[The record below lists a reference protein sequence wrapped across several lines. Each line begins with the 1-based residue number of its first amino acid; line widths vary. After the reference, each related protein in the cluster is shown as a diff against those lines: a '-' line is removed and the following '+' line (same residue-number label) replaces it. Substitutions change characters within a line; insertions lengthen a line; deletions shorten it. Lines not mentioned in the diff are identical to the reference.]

1 MYLCIQKSTEK
12 NIMVSLL
19 WNYAMLN
26 VIFDILFDH
35 SPRPSI
41 VWGLSVS
48 TGAMLDPTDTKDF
61 CTYKDKDKIYQET
74 LELAAQQ
81 SKSFHQVIVERKNF
95 VWKIIKTKLILFKKY
110 SSYFHILQQLAR
122 EGDAATI
129 STLLEKLTQGNHKD
143 FKIQRR
149 INALDDNKTSPLH
162 YAAR

>member
-1 MYLCIQKSTEK
+1 
-12 NIMVSLL
+12 MVSLI
-19 WNYAMLN
+19 WNHAMLP
-26 VIFDILFDH
+26 VVFDILFDH

-41 VWGLSVS
+41 VGGLSVS
-48 TGAMLDPTDTKDF
+48 TGVMLDPADTKDLEENF
-61 CTYKDKDKIYQET
+61 QGT

-81 SKSFHQVIVERKNF
+81 CKSFHQVIVERKNV
-95 VWKIIKTKLILFKKY
+95 VWGIIKSIRIRTTRLILFKKY
-110 SSYFHILQQLAR
+110 SSYFHILEQLAR

>member
-1 MYLCIQKSTEK
+1 MKTNTFEC
-12 NIMVSLL
+12 LL

-48 TGAMLDPTDTKDF
+48 TGVMLDHADTKDF

-81 SKSFHQVIVERKNF
+81 SKSFHQVIVERNNVVWTKNE
-95 VWKIIKTKLILFKKY
+95 ITIRLI
-110 SSYFHILQQLAR
+110 
-122 EGDAATI
+122 
-129 STLLEKLTQGNHKD
+129 
-143 FKIQRR
+143 
-149 INALDDNKTSPLH
+149 
-162 YAAR
+162 